1 VWTAP
6 GRGRRV
12 RPPGRAGGPGI
23 HPHSA
28 TSTPAQP
35 SSPGSRVTSVTVVA
49 AAGRRPVRRQP
60 HRQEPSEGVDVAA
73 DRPDADRSTG
83 PRPDRSWF
91 RTGFQLGLGALS
103 AYLLVQS
110 VLRIHGVVVPALL
123 ALVVAV
129 SAEPVVGL
137 LVARGLRRSRAV
149 AAVVV
154 GLFVT
159 LAALLSLLVPPVT
172 SEVDAL
178 VKAVPTWLQELH
190 DHSSTLGR
198 LEDRYDLIGKLKQQL
213 SGTGAGQVVHGVL
226 GAGQLVLTT
235 ATGVVL
241 VVVLTLYFLAGLP
254 ALLAFSLRFVP
265 GSSRPQAAAL
275 AEEILSRTGRFM
287 LANVATSIIAGLATV
302 IWLVIWDVPYPW
314 ALGVFVG
321 LMDLVPVIGST
332 IGGVVVSLVALVVS
346 LPVAIATAVF
356 YVFFR
361 IAEDYLIVPRAMK
374 FAVAVHPLVTILAV
388 LAGGALLGLVGAL
401 LAIPA
406 AVAVGL
412 LLDRAVFPG
421 IAER

>member
-1 VWTAP
+1 
-6 GRGRRV
+6 
-12 RPPGRAGGPGI
+12 
-23 HPHSA
+23 
-28 TSTPAQP
+28 
-35 SSPGSRVTSVTVVA
+35 
-49 AAGRRPVRRQP
+49 
-60 HRQEPSEGVDVAA
+60 
-73 DRPDADRSTG
+73 
-83 PRPDRSWF
+83 
-91 RTGFQLGLGALS
+91 
-103 AYLLVQS
+103 
-110 VLRIHGVVVPALL
+110 
-123 ALVVAV
+123 
-129 SAEPVVGL
+129 
-137 LVARGLRRSRAV
+137 
-149 AAVVV
+149 
-154 GLFVT
+154 
-159 LAALLSLLVPPVT
+159 
-172 SEVDAL
+172 
-178 VKAVPTWLQELH
+178 LQELH

>member
-1 VWTAP
+1 
-6 GRGRRV
+6 
-12 RPPGRAGGPGI
+12 
-23 HPHSA
+23 
-28 TSTPAQP
+28 
-35 SSPGSRVTSVTVVA
+35 
-49 AAGRRPVRRQP
+49 
-60 HRQEPSEGVDVAA
+60 
-73 DRPDADRSTG
+73 
-83 PRPDRSWF
+83 
-91 RTGFQLGLGALS
+91 
-103 AYLLVQS
+103 
-110 VLRIHGVVVPALL
+110 VVVPALL